1 MSLFQD
7 FVWVGSLLLA
17 ALVVFD
23 TTRLPLALRQK
34 SDPRL
39 TSG

>member
-23 TTRLPLALRQK
+23 TLALRQK